1 MDRSKHT
8 PPIMAAQ
15 PWRAAFL
22 AALRQYPVIGH
33 ACEAAKVN
41 YTTVRNARRNDP
53 EFDEQVNEALTA
65 GIDRAETEAIRRA
78 VDGWH
83 EPVVYQGRLCF
94 VTEDYESIETN
105 PTTGEQLTVW
115 RTRNKL
121 DANGDPIPLT
131 INKRSDAML
140 NLVLKGRR
148 KEVYS
153 DRTELTGAG
162 GGPVSVDANAR
173 AARLTQLL
181 AVAKQRAEAAGANVD
196 DLDISD
202 FA

>member
-1 MDRSKHT
+1 MASKHT
-8 PPIMAAQ
+8 PPISAAQ

-33 ACEAAKVN
+33 ACEVAGVN
-41 YTTVRNARRNDP
+41 YSTVRNARRNDP
-53 EFDEQVNEALTA
+53 EFDEAVNEALTA

-83 EPVVYQGRLCF
+83 EPVVYQGQVSYL
-94 VTEDYESIETN
+94 TEEYTDPETN
-105 PTTGEQLTVW
+105 EVKYRYLRDEAGK
-115 RTRNKL
+115 R
-121 DANGDPIPLT
+121 IPLT
-131 INKRSDAML
+131 VNKRSDAML

-153 DRTELTGAG
+153 DRTELTGAN
-162 GGPVSVDANAR
+162 GGPVAVDANAR

-181 AVAKQRAEAAGANVD
+181 AVAKQRAEAAGADVD